1 MHRVLKTAQLFA
13 ELDEDA
19 LREIS
24 AAATESKAST
34 GELIF
39 NEGDPAHSFYIVA
52 SGKVKVYKLS
62 PDGKEQILMIAQP
75 GDTFAEAAM
84 FAGGEFPASAEAME
98 PTELVV
104 ISRAKFSAV
113 LQHRPDLA
121 MNLIARLA
129 MLLRR
134 MTRLIEALSLSDVNT
149 RLARYLTTFRDL
161 DTGRQLTEIHLIE
174 KKTVLASQLGT
185 IPETLSRAFAKL
197 SKDGVIKVEGPNITV
212 VEPKRL
218 EELANPGQ

>member
-1 MHRVLKTAQLFA
+1 MYRRLKTARLFA
-13 ELDEDA
+13 ELDDDA

-24 AAATESKAST
+24 AAASPGKAAP
-34 GELIF
+34 GEMIF
-39 NEGDPAHSFYIVA
+39 NDGEPAESFYIVT

-62 PDGKEQILMIAQP
+62 PEGKEQILMIAQP

-84 FAGGEFPASAEAME
+84 FAGGEFPASAEALE
-98 PTELVV
+98 PTELIV
-104 ISRAKFSAV
+104 INRARFAGL
-113 LQHRPDLA
+113 LQHRPDVA

-129 MLLRR
+129 GLLRQ

-149 RLARYLTTFRDL
+149 RLARYLTTFRDI
-161 DTGRQLTEIHLIE
+161 DSGRQLTEIHLME

-197 SKDGVIKVEGPNITV
+197 SKDGVIRVDGPNITV
-212 VEPKRL
+212 VDPKRL